1 MSDSAALG
9 SLIDEMHDI
18 RERRRE
24 LAKEEK
30 ILGQEY
36 EALQASLIAS
46 LEATGM
52 TSGASDI
59 ASAAIKVTEVANVQD
74 WEVFHKWLR
83 KTNRLYMLERRP
95 AQAAFREFLE
105 ASRGHKPPPG
115 VVTFE
120 KTTISLRN
128 R

>member
-1 MSDSAALG
+1 MSETALG

-30 ILGQEY
+30 QLGQEY

>member
-1 MSDSAALG
+1 MADSVG

-30 ILGQEY
+30 QLGQEY
-36 EALQASLIAS
+36 EALQASLISS
-46 LEATGM
+46 LEATGQ
-52 TSGASDI
+52 TGGASDI
-59 ASAAIKVTEVANVQD
+59 ASASIKTTNVANVQD

-95 AQAAFREFLE
+95 AQAAFREYVE
-105 ASRGHKPPPG
+105 NSRGHKPPPG

>member
-1 MSDSAALG
+1 MADSVG

-30 ILGQEY
+30 QLGQEY
-36 EALQASLIAS
+36 EALQASLISS
-46 LEATGM
+46 LEATGQ
-52 TSGASDI
+52 TGGSSDI
-59 ASAAIKVTEVANVQD
+59 ASASIKTTNVANVQD

-95 AQAAFREFLE
+95 AQAAFREYVE
-105 ASRGHKPPPG
+105 NSRGHKPPPG

>member
-1 MSDSAALG
+1 MAEAIG

-30 ILGQEY
+30 QLGQEY
-36 EALQASLIAS
+36 EILQASLISS

-59 ASAAIKVTEVANVQD
+59 ASVAIKNTNVANIQD
-74 WEVFHKWLR
+74 WDVFHKWLR

-95 AQAAFREFLE
+95 AQAAFREYIKD
-105 ASRGHKPPPG
+105 SRGHKPPPG

-128 R
+128 K

>member
-1 MSDSAALG
+1 MAEALG

-30 ILGQEY
+30 QLGLDY

-59 ASAAIKVTEVANVQD
+59 ASASIKVTNVANVQD
-74 WEVFHKWLR
+74 WDVFHKWLR
-83 KTNRLYMLERRP
+83 KTNQLYMLERRP
-95 AQAAFREFLE
+95 AQAAFREYIE
-105 ASRGHKPPPG
+105 KSRGHKPPPG

>member
-1 MSDSAALG
+1 MSDSIG

-30 ILGQEY
+30 QLGQEY
-36 EALQASLIAS
+36 EVLQASLISS

-59 ASAAIKVTEVANVQD
+59 ASAAIKSTNVANVQD
-74 WEVFHKWLR
+74 WEVFQKWLR

-95 AQAAFREFLE
+95 AQAAFREYIE
-105 ASRGHKPPPG
+105 NSRGHKPPPG

-128 R
+128 K

>member
-1 MSDSAALG
+1 MAEAIG

-24 LAKEEK
+24 LAREEK
-30 ILGQEY
+30 ELGQEY
-36 EALQASLIAS
+36 ETLQASLIAS

-59 ASAAIKVTEVANVQD
+59 ASASIKMTNVANVQD
-74 WEVFHKWLR
+74 WDVFHKWLR

-95 AQAAFREFLE
+95 AQAAFREFIE
-105 ASRGHKPPPG
+105 NSRGSKPPPG

>member
-1 MSDSAALG
+1 MADSVG

-30 ILGQEY
+30 VLGQEY
-36 EALQASLIAS
+36 EALQASLIAA
-46 LEATGM
+46 LEATGQ
-52 TSGASDI
+52 TGGASDI
-59 ASAAIKVTEVANVQD
+59 ASASIKVTNVANVQD

-95 AQAAFREFLE
+95 AQAAFREYLE

>member
-1 MSDSAALG
+1 MAEAIG
-9 SLIDEMHDI
+9 TLIDEMHDI

-30 ILGQEY
+30 QLGQEY

-59 ASAAIKVTEVANVQD
+59 ASASIKTTNVANVQD

-95 AQAAFREFLE
+95 AQAAFREYVE
-105 ASRGHKPPPG
+105 NSRGHKPPPG

-128 R
+128 K

>member
-1 MSDSAALG
+1 MADSLG
-9 SLIDEMHDI
+9 SLIDSMHDI

-36 EALQASLIAS
+36 EALQLSLIAA

-59 ASAAIKVTEVANVQD
+59 ASASIKITPVANVQD
-74 WEVFHKWLR
+74 WDAFHKWLR
-83 KTNRLYMLERRP
+83 KTNNLHMLERRP
-95 AQAAFREFLE
+95 AQAAFREYIE
-105 ASRGHKPPPG
+105 NSRGSKPPPG

-128 R
+128 K